1 MERGIPAH
9 VGRLIVSQIAA
20 FDRACAH
27 AEYTDTDEA
36 WAVLNTIT
44 QELQAA
50 MHPEPLDMPELTV
63 KVGELEPNVEEEAGS
78 SYLASL
84 EINGVLHHLTLF
96 PVHDVP
102 YDAAEHDGWTRQ
114 VSLLGDYEDTLDGLL
129 HIEEVSAFETIQGST
144 HEYVAYITPAAR

>member
-9 VGRLIVSQIAA
+9 VGRLIVSRISE

-50 MHPEPLDMPELTV
+50 LHPEPLDVPELTV

-102 YDAAEHDGWTRQ
+102 YEAAEHDGWTRQ
-114 VSLLGDYEDTLDGLL
+114 ASLLGDYEDTLDGLL
-129 HIEEVSAFETIQGST
+129 HIEEVGAFETIQGT
-144 HEYVAYITPAAR
+144 RHEYVAYITPAAR

>member
-1 MERGIPAH
+1 M
-9 VGRLIVSQIAA
+9 
-20 FDRACAH
+20 RARRVH
-27 AEYTDTDEA
+27 TDTDKA

-44 QELQAA
+44 QELQTA
-50 MHPEPLDMPELTV
+50 MHPEPLDVPELTV

-114 VSLLGDYEDTLDGLL
+114 ASLLD
-129 HIEEVSAFETIQGST
+129 
-144 HEYVAYITPAAR
+144 ITRTRWTGCCTSRR